1 MFLAEWQSKL
11 FNFFE
16 FQFPVKNDIR
26 RLAPTV
32 HQALCLYAL
41 KHVSQQPQEIEL
53 IAIPTL

>member
-16 FQFPVKNDIR
+16 FQFPVRNDSR

-32 HQALCLYAL
+32 YQALCLYAL
-41 KHVSQQPQEIEL
+41 THVSQKPQEIEL